1 MAIHLNE
8 IKINRPAHLGGGNWE
23 LKDLNNI
30 TIILG
35 KNGSGKSVLLR
46 TLRDQHKERSHY
58 ASPERGGEINFRPD
72 FVHEEGDFNTR
83 GNKRMRNFAL
93 TYREEVV
100 ARIQAYLAKRGNQ
113 RTDTIGEN
121 PNELQQML
129 HILMPDF
136 EFKIKDGNPPYELL
150 RILSQQPVTNVSD
163 LSSGEAEVLTLA
175 LDLLLICAIWKL
187 EGQTQG
193 VLLIDEP
200 DSHLHP
206 DLQQHLA
213 KFLVEVMDKYGVQMI
228 VSTHSTTLLS
238 AFGYHGADKTSV
250 IYLNNSIEV
259 QKAIKFN
266 TYMQELATCLGGHA
280 LMGPLFNMPLMLVEG
295 DDDYKIWSQAPR
307 HGIVKISVIP
317 CDGQQIDKYQKLL
330 EKIFQSLIDNAE
342 KPSAYVLKDGDKT
355 CPPATDYKHII
366 CFKLSCHESENLYL
380 SDEVLSNI
388 GLNWE
393 TAKQKIKASASNHG
407 EKQAFLSSVDSWDR
421 KNGDFKNYINELQ
434 QILDEKHVNWAMRIG
449 KVIGSSKPTGQLAD
463 FLGNDVV
470 KTFWPERENDH

>member
-1 MAIHLNE
+1 
-8 IKINRPAHLGGGNWE
+8 
-23 LKDLNNI
+23 
-30 TIILG
+30 
-35 KNGSGKSVLLR
+35 
-46 TLRDQHKERSHY
+46 
-58 ASPERGGEINFRPD
+58 
-72 FVHEEGDFNTR
+72 
-83 GNKRMRNFAL
+83 MRNFAL

-280 LMGPLFNMPLMLVEG
+280 LMGPL
-295 DDDYKIWSQAPR
+295 
-307 HGIVKISVIP
+307 
-317 CDGQQIDKYQKLL
+317 
-330 EKIFQSLIDNAE
+330 LIC
-342 KPSAYVLKDGDKT
+342 L
-355 CPPATDYKHII
+355 
-366 CFKLSCHESENLYL
+366 
-380 SDEVLSNI
+380 
-388 GLNWE
+388 
-393 TAKQKIKASASNHG
+393 
-407 EKQAFLSSVDSWDR
+407 
-421 KNGDFKNYINELQ
+421 
-434 QILDEKHVNWAMRIG
+434 
-449 KVIGSSKPTGQLAD
+449 
-463 FLGNDVV
+463 
-470 KTFWPERENDH
+470 